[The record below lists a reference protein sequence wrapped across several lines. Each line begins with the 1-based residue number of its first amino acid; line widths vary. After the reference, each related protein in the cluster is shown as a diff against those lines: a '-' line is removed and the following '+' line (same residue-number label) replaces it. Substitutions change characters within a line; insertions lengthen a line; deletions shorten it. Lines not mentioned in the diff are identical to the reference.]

1 MMPFCQRCTNATRAQ
16 KIPAASIRSYSS
28 AHYNLSQRHHHRQ
41 LVAIQRRQGKR
52 RHAIMEHL
60 LSLLYGISGVTSS
73 ALYLPQILKYKSDP
87 EARRSISLLSWGGW
101 IAIACVTL
109 MYALFVVKS
118 KLFAGVVSLNIVAQ
132 SSVLAYGLRARAEK
146 SRSPATHPDAV

>member
-1 MMPFCQRCTNATRAQ
+1 MNC
-16 KIPAASIRSYSS
+16 AA
-28 AHYNLSQRHHHRQ
+28 HW
-41 LVAIQRRQGKR
+41 AIC
-52 RHAIMEHL
+52 A
-60 LSLLYGISGVTSS
+60 
-73 ALYLPQILKYKSDP
+73 A
-87 EARRSISLLSWGGW
+87 SISLLSWGGW

-146 SRSPATHPDAV
+146 SRLPAARPDAV

>member
-1 MMPFCQRCTNATRAQ
+1 
-16 KIPAASIRSYSS
+16 
-28 AHYNLSQRHHHRQ
+28 
-41 LVAIQRRQGKR
+41 
-52 RHAIMEHL
+52 MEHL

-73 ALYLPQILKYKSDP
+73 ALSLPQILKYKSDP

-118 KLFAGVVSLNIVAQ
+118 RLFASVVSLNIMAQ
-132 SSVLAYGLRARAEK
+132 SSVLAYGVRARLEDRKRASHQNN
-146 SRSPATHPDAV
+146 SR

>member
-1 MMPFCQRCTNATRAQ
+1 
-16 KIPAASIRSYSS
+16 
-28 AHYNLSQRHHHRQ
+28 
-41 LVAIQRRQGKR
+41 
-52 RHAIMEHL
+52 MEHL

-73 ALYLPQILKYKSDP
+73 ALYLPQILKYRSDP
-87 EARRSISLLSWGGW
+87 DARRSISLLSWGGW

-146 SRSPATHPDAV
+146 NKSPAAQPGTV

>member
-1 MMPFCQRCTNATRAQ
+1 
-16 KIPAASIRSYSS
+16 
-28 AHYNLSQRHHHRQ
+28 
-41 LVAIQRRQGKR
+41 
-52 RHAIMEHL
+52 MEHL

-132 SSVLAYGLRARAEK
+132 SSVLAYGVRARAEK
-146 SRSPATHPDAV
+146 SRLPAARPDAV

>member
-1 MMPFCQRCTNATRAQ
+1 
-16 KIPAASIRSYSS
+16 
-28 AHYNLSQRHHHRQ
+28 
-41 LVAIQRRQGKR
+41 
-52 RHAIMEHL
+52 MEHL

-146 SRSPATHPDAV
+146 SRLPAARPDAV